1 MRKVLAAIFAAIL
14 LPLAAYAQTAGP
26 AVAPA
31 GAAVDIAVDSAVAP
45 AVAPAGTA
53 VDPTGMA
60 VEPTVAPT
68 GASVDPAIDPVSM
81 AVYPTDTLQD
91 AASALDD
98 AASVR
103 PGTVSLQVSAD
114 AQPDPDAL
122 LVQDGL
128 GGSPDPGTFQ
138 WNQLVAPG
146 ILAGSGLAIHFFAHE
161 TLDYEIRERVL
172 AATAGITIPRIDDY
186 VQYLPVT
193 MHLSL
198 GLMGAQCRL
207 GFVDRLIESALAHA
221 VCGVISWPSKQLFHT
236 LRPNG
241 ANYHSFPSG
250 HTDFVF
256 TGAEL
261 MRMDYGWGWGLAGY
275 GIATGVGFSRI
286 YRNWHWLSDVL
297 FGAGIGIFSA
307 HAGGWLLEP
316 VKDLLGIRTS
326 GSRNLALVP
335 AVDPWTGSA
344 TLSFALVF

>member
-31 GAAVDIAVDSAVAP
+31 GTAVDPTVDPASTAVYPVSMAVNP
-45 AVAPAGTA
+45 IGTA
-53 VDPTGMA
+53 VDP
-60 VEPTVAPT
+60 
-68 GASVDPAIDPVSM
+68 VSTT
-81 AVYPTDTLQD
+81 VYPTDTLQD

-114 AQPDPDAL
+114 
-122 LVQDGL
+122 VR
-128 GGSPDPGTFQ
+128 PDPGTFQ

>member
-14 LPLAAYAQTAGP
+14 LPLAALAQTAGP

-31 GAAVDIAVDSAVAP
+31 GAAVDLAVDSTDA
-45 AVAPAGTA
+45 A
-53 VDPTGMA
+53 VD
-60 VEPTVAPT
+60 
-68 GASVDPAIDPVSM
+68 I
-81 AVYPTDTLQD
+81 
-91 AASALDD
+91 ASA
-98 AASVR
+98 R
-103 PGTVSLQVSAD
+103 
-114 AQPDPDAL
+114 PDPDAL
-122 LVQDGL
+122 LAQEGTSAQPGLDALLVQDDL

-261 MRMDYGWGWGLAGY
+261 MRMDYGWDWGLAGY

-344 TLSFALVF
+344 TLSFTLVF

>member
-26 AVAPA
+26 ALAPAGTAVDLAVDSAVAPA
-31 GAAVDIAVDSAVAP
+31 SPAVDPAVDPICAAVNPSGPAVDSAVAP

-53 VDPTGMA
+53 VDF
-60 VEPTVAPT
+60 
-68 GASVDPAIDPVSM
+68 
-81 AVYPTDTLQD
+81 
-91 AASALDD
+91 
-98 AASVR
+98 ASVR
-103 PGTVSLQVSAD
+103 P
-114 AQPDPDAL
+114 DPDSL
-122 LVQDGL
+122 LAQEGTSVR
-128 GGSPDPGTFQ
+128 PDPGTFQ

-198 GLMGAQCRL
+198 GLMGVQCRL

>member
-1 MRKVLAAIFAAIL
+1 MRKVLAAIFAAIQ

-31 GAAVDIAVDSAVAP
+31 GMAVDLAVDSTGAAVNPSGPAVDSAVAP
-45 AVAPAGTA
+45 AST
-53 VDPTGMA
+53 
-60 VEPTVAPT
+60 
-68 GASVDPAIDPVSM
+68 
-81 AVYPTDTLQD
+81 AVYPDSTAVNPAG
-91 AASALDD
+91 AAVDFAG
-98 AASVR
+98 VR
-103 PGTVSLQVSAD
+103 
-114 AQPDPDAL
+114 
-122 LVQDGL
+122 
-128 GGSPDPGTFQ
+128 PDPGTFQ

>member
-1 MRKVLAAIFAAIL
+1 MKKVLAAIIAAIL

-31 GAAVDIAVDSAVAP
+31 GTAVDLAVDSAGA
-45 AVAPAGTA
+45 AV
-53 VDPTGMA
+53 
-60 VEPTVAPT
+60 
-68 GASVDPAIDPVSM
+68 DPVSM

-91 AASALDD
+91 AVSALDD

-103 PGTVSLQVSAD
+103 PGTVSLQVSAY
-114 AQPDPDAL
+114 AQ
-122 LVQDGL
+122 
-128 GGSPDPGTFQ
+128 PDPGTFQ

-161 TLDYEIRERVL
+161 TIDYEIRERVL

-221 VCGVISWPSKQLFHT
+221 LCGVISWPSTQLFHT

-307 HAGGWLLEP
+307 HAGCWLLEP

>member
-31 GAAVDIAVDSAVAP
+31 GTAVDFASMAVDPTCAAVNPSGPAVDSAVAP
-45 AVAPAGTA
+45 ASTAVYPVSMAVNPIGTA
-53 VDPTGMA
+53 VDP
-60 VEPTVAPT
+60 
-68 GASVDPAIDPVSM
+68 VSTT
-81 AVYPTDTLQD
+81 VYPTDTLQ
-91 AASALDD
+91 D

-114 AQPDPDAL
+114 
-122 LVQDGL
+122 VR
-128 GGSPDPGTFQ
+128 PDPGTFQ
-138 WNQLVAPG
+138 WSQLVAPG

-207 GFVDRLIESALAHA
+207 GFVDRLVESALAHA

>member
-31 GAAVDIAVDSAVAP
+31 G
-45 AVAPAGTA
+45 TA
-53 VDPTGMA
+53 VDF
-60 VEPTVAPT
+60 
-68 GASVDPAIDPVSM
+68 ASD
-81 AVYPTDTLQD
+81 
-91 AASALDD
+91 
-98 AASVR
+98 R
-103 PGTVSLQVSAD
+103 
-114 AQPDPDAL
+114 PDPDSL
-122 LVQDGL
+122 LAQEET
-128 GGSPDPGTFQ
+128 SARPDPGTFQ

>member
-1 MRKVLAAIFAAIL
+1 MDS
-14 LPLAAYAQTAGP
+14 
-26 AVAPA
+26 AVAPASTAVYPDSTAVNPA
-31 GAAVDIAVDSAVAP
+31 GAAVDF
-45 AVAPAGTA
+45 AG
-53 VDPTGMA
+53 
-60 VEPTVAPT
+60 
-68 GASVDPAIDPVSM
+68 
-81 AVYPTDTLQD
+81 
-91 AASALDD
+91 
-98 AASVR
+98 VR
-103 PGTVSLQVSAD
+103 
-114 AQPDPDAL
+114 
-122 LVQDGL
+122 
-128 GGSPDPGTFQ
+128 PDPGTFQ

>member
-1 MRKVLAAIFAAIL
+1 MAKITYFCSMTKAIAAIFAAIL
-14 LPLAAYAQTAGP
+14 LPFATFAQTAGP
-26 AVAPA
+26 APEPVAPVHA
-31 GAAVDIAVDSAVAP
+31 SAVA
-45 AVAPAGTA
+45 
-53 VDPTGMA
+53 
-60 VEPTVAPT
+60 
-68 GASVDPAIDPVSM
+68 
-81 AVYPTDTLQD
+81 
-91 AASALDD
+91 
-98 AASVR
+98 
-103 PGTVSLQVSAD
+103 
-114 AQPDPDAL
+114 QPDSSTYSP
-122 LVQDGL
+122 QDGTL
-128 GGSPDPGTFQ
+128 ARPDPGTFR
-138 WNQLVAPG
+138 WNQLIAPG

-172 AATAGITIPRIDDY
+172 TATAGMTIPNIDDY

-198 GLMGAQCRL
+198 GLMGAKCRL

-221 VCGVISWPSKQLFHT
+221 VCGIISWPSKQLFHT

-241 ANYHSFPSG
+241 ANYQSFPSG

-307 HAGGWLLEP
+307 HAGGWLLQP

-326 GSRNLALVP
+326 GSRNIAFVP

>member
-26 AVAPA
+26 TVAPA
-31 GAAVDIAVDSAVAP
+31 GTAVDLAVDSTGAAVNPSGPAVDS

-53 VDPTGMA
+53 VDF
-60 VEPTVAPT
+60 
-68 GASVDPAIDPVSM
+68 
-81 AVYPTDTLQD
+81 
-91 AASALDD
+91 
-98 AASVR
+98 ASVR
-103 PGTVSLQVSAD
+103 
-114 AQPDPDAL
+114 PDPDAL
-122 LVQDGL
+122 LAQEETSVRL
-128 GGSPDPGTFQ
+128 DPGTFQ

>member
-14 LPLAAYAQTAGP
+14 LPLAALAQTAGP

-31 GAAVDIAVDSAVAP
+31 GAAVDLAVDSAVAP
-45 AVAPAGTA
+45 AVAPAFAPAGTA
-53 VDPTGMA
+53 VDF
-60 VEPTVAPT
+60 
-68 GASVDPAIDPVSM
+68 
-81 AVYPTDTLQD
+81 
-91 AASALDD
+91 
-98 AASVR
+98 ASVR
-103 PGTVSLQVSAD
+103 P
-114 AQPDPDAL
+114 DPDSL
-122 LVQDGL
+122 LAQEGTSVR
-128 GGSPDPGTFQ
+128 PDPGTFQ

>member
-26 AVAPA
+26 ALAPAGTAVDLAVDSAVAPA
-31 GAAVDIAVDSAVAP
+31 SPAVDPAVDPICAAVNPSGPAVDSAVAP

-53 VDPTGMA
+53 VDF
-60 VEPTVAPT
+60 
-68 GASVDPAIDPVSM
+68 
-81 AVYPTDTLQD
+81 
-91 AASALDD
+91 
-98 AASVR
+98 ASVR
-103 PGTVSLQVSAD
+103 P
-114 AQPDPDAL
+114 DPDSL
-122 LVQDGL
+122 LAQEGTSVR
-128 GGSPDPGTFQ
+128 PDPGTFQ

-297 FGAGIGIFSA
+297 FGAGIDIFSA